1 MQFLL
6 AFSLISLRSIVR
18 SVYSSQSQHP
28 PCTANFLNAFI
39 IFLIKTSPWSSFSH
53 SLALL
58 EFFRVYCHFLI
69 QVFLRLISLFL
80 LLLQPR
86 PLSSLPALFLKLN
99 RSCDL
104 LSASRYL
111 NVNTG
116 LVYSRFPVSVSL
128 RVLSSPFHLPFL
140 LCLLRSFNDPKSIPT
155 PQLLLLLTLQHRPNG
170 ECSPLA
176 RPFHADAFRS
186 ETGSVT
192 CMSVT

>member
-1 MQFLL
+1 MVFILPFIGFVRILPGLLSFPYPGLL
-6 AFSLISLRSIVR
+6 ATDQSLPS
-18 SVYSSQSQHP
+18 P
-28 PCTANFLNAFI
+28 PPT
-39 IFLIKTSPWSSFSH
+39 
-53 SLALL
+53 
-58 EFFRVYCHFLI
+58 
-69 QVFLRLISLFL
+69 
-80 LLLQPR
+80 R